1 MKSKLIALA
10 AMMAISPFAAAG
22 DQDVFITEFMYTGL
36 FGEFIELANTG
47 STAVD
52 IEGWVVDDNSSDFHI
67 GTLLAGSST
76 VMFPGDTI
84 VITEV
89 SQAVFVQA
97 WFIDAGHVIPAE
109 LAAIVENNSNNLG
122 RADEIHI
129 YEDNGVL
136 VDHLTYDDQAPAGY
150 DKKGPRTENVS
161 AVPGPLTVLGNNLFK
176 NWVLSAEGAGNAWK
190 AAAPAPVPGPVGSPG
205 QYPN

>member
-1 MKSKLIALA
+1 MKSTLIAFA

-22 DQDVFITEFMYTGL
+22 DQDVYITEFMYTGL
-36 FGEFIELANTG
+36 FGEFVELSNTG

-52 IEGWVVDDNSSDFHI
+52 IEGWVFDDNSSDFHI

-109 LAAIVENNSNNLG
+109 FAAIVENNSNNLG
-122 RADEIHI
+122 RADEINI

-136 VDHLTYDDQAPAGY
+136 VDRLNYNDQAPVGY
-150 DKKGPRTENVS
+150 AAKGPRTEDVS
-161 AVPGPLTVLGNNLFK
+161 AVPGPLTVLGDNLFK
-176 NWVLSAEGAGNAWK
+176 NWVLSSVGTGNAWK
-190 AAAPAPVPGPVGSPG
+190 AGAPAPAPGPVGSPG